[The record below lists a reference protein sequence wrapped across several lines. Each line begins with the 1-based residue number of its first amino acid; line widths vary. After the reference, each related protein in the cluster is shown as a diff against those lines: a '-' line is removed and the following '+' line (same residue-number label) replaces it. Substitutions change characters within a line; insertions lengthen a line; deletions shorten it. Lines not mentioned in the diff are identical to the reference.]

1 MLKELHRE
9 HPGICAMKAIVR
21 TCMWWPKM
29 DEEIER
35 EVKYLI
41 KEALEGNKGRSVKHR
56 LAVFLFRYCI
66 TPHSTTGATPAD
78 LIYKASFAYAFKS
91 GETQI

>member
-9 HPGICAMKAIVR
+9 HPGICAMKAMAR

-29 DEEIER
+29 YEEIER

-56 LAVFLFRYCI
+56 LADFLFRYRT

-78 LIYKASFAYAFKS
+78 LINKASFAYAFKS

>member
-9 HPGICAMKAIVR
+9 HPAICAMKAIAR

-35 EVKYLI
+35 EVKYLV
-41 KEALEGNKGRSVKHR
+41 KEALEGNKGKSVKHS
-56 LAVFLFRYCI
+56 LADFLFRYCT
-66 TPHSTTGATPAD
+66 TPHSTTGATLAD
-78 LIYKASFAYAFKS
+78 LICKASFAYAFKS